1 MNIRPAIRKAAV
13 LGAGVMGAQIA
24 AHLAN
29 ADIPVV
35 LFDLPAQDGADL
47 NAPIKLALKN
57 LGKLEPA
64 PLALPE
70 RAQFITPANYE
81 QHLALLRECDLII
94 EAIAERPDWKADL
107 YRKVAPYITETAYFV
122 TNTSGLSITQLAQAL
137 PPALQARFCGMHFFN
152 PPRYMHLVELIPH
165 PGTDAHAIDVLETFL
180 TRTLGKGVIRAKDTP
195 NFIANR
201 IGVFSMLAT
210 LQHTQ
215 AFGLS
220 FDLVDALTGPAIG
233 RPKSAT
239 YRTADVVGLD
249 TFKHVVEGS
258 ARVLPDDPWLPLLS
272 LPDWFNALLERGA
285 LGQKTRQGIYKKQ
298 GKDILV
304 LDPASG
310 AYQAAGTQPD
320 EAIQTLLK
328 MPDPARKFAALR
340 ASDHPQAQ
348 FLWAIHRD
356 VFHYAAYLLADIA
369 DTARDVDLAMRW
381 GFGWQIGPFELW
393 QAAGWQQLASWIKD
407 DIANGKT
414 LSATPLPDWVDTI
427 DAVHTAE
434 GSYSAAQDVYKPR
447 HYLPVYLR
455 QDYPEQV
462 LGEARPDASET
473 VFETAAVRL
482 WRQPDTP
489 HIAIL
494 SFRSKLHTIGDDVL
508 DGVLEAIT
516 LAERDFDAL
525 VLWQNSE
532 PFSVGANLAQVM
544 PVLQAGD
551 FATFEQIVAKFQRT
565 TARLRYSRI
574 PVVAACRGL
583 ALGGGCEFLMHCD
596 HVVAALESYIGL
608 VEVGV
613 GLLPAGGGCKEFAR
627 RAALEAKGGDPFPF
641 IKQYF
646 ETVAMGTVAKSA
658 EQARQL
664 GFLKPS
670 DTIIFN
676 PHELLH
682 VAKAHALALA
692 ESTYRPPLPQ
702 PITVAGRTGVANL
715 KTALANMQA
724 GGFISAHDFHI
735 GSAIAEALCGG
746 MVDAGSQVDEDWLL
760 TLERKP
766 FVALA
771 QTPAT
776 QARIAHMLQTGK
788 PLRN

>member
-1 MNIRPAIRKAAV
+1 MNIRPLIRKAAV

-35 LFDLPAQDGADL
+35 LFDLPAPEGADL
-47 NAPIKLALKN
+47 NAPIKQAIKN
-57 LGKLEPA
+57 LSKLEPA
-64 PLALPE
+64 PLTVPE
-70 RAQFITPANYE
+70 RAQHITPANYQ
-81 QHLALLRECDLII
+81 QHLELLRDCDLII

-107 YRKVAPYITETAYFV
+107 YAKVAPYISPQAYFV

-137 PPALQARFCGMHFFN
+137 PDALQPRFCGVHFFN
-152 PPRYMHLVELIPH
+152 PPRYMHLVELIAH
-165 PGTDAHAIDVLETFL
+165 PGTDPKLLDELETFL
-180 TRTLGKGVIRAKDTP
+180 TSTLGKGVIRAKDTP

-210 LQHTQ
+210 MQHTQ
-215 AFGLS
+215 AFGLG
-220 FDLVDALTGPAIG
+220 FDLVDALTGPLIG

-249 TFKHVVEGS
+249 TLKHVVEGS
-258 ARVLPDDPWLPLLS
+258 AKVLPDDPWVKTLA
-272 LPDWFNALLERGA
+272 LPDWFNDLVERGA
-285 LGQKTRQGIYKKQ
+285 LGQKTRQGIYQKQ

-310 AYQAAGTQPD
+310 EYRKSGAQPD
-320 EAIQTLLK
+320 EAIKTILK
-328 MPDPARKFAALR
+328 NPDPVQKFAALR
-340 ASDHPQAQ
+340 ESDHPQAQ

-356 VFHYAAYLLADIA
+356 VFHYAAHWLADIA
-369 DTARDVDLAMRW
+369 DTARDVDLAIRW

-393 QAAGWQQLASWIKD
+393 QAADWKQVTAWIKA
-407 DIANGKT
+407 DITAGKT
-414 LSATPLPDWVDTI
+414 LSDTPLPAWVDTV

-447 HYLPVYLR
+447 HYLPAYLR
-455 QDYPEQV
+455 QDYPEHV
-462 LGEARPDASET
+462 LGETKPDPSET
-473 VFETAAVRL
+473 VFETDAVCL
-482 WRQPDTP
+482 WRQTDTP

-494 SFRSKLHTIGDDVL
+494 SFKTKLHAIGDDVL
-508 DGVLEAIT
+508 DGVLESIAI
-516 LAERDFDAL
+516 AERDFDAL
-525 VLWQNSE
+525 VLWQDSE
-532 PFSVGANLAQVM
+532 PFSAGANLAQVM
-544 PVLQAGD
+544 PVLKAGD
-551 FATFEQIVAKFQRT
+551 FESFEQVVAKFQRT

-596 HVVAALESYIGL
+596 HVVAAIESYIGL

-627 RAALEAKGGDPFPF
+627 RAAIEAKGSDPFPF

-646 ETVAMGTVAKSA
+646 ETIAMGTVAKSA
-658 EQARQL
+658 EQAKQL
-664 GFLKPS
+664 GFLRPS

-682 VAKAHALALA
+682 VAKAQALALA
-692 ESTYRPPLPQ
+692 ESAYRPPLPA
-702 PITVAGRTGVANL
+702 PITVVGRTGVANL
-715 KTALANMQA
+715 KAALVNMRD
-724 GGFISAHDFHI
+724 GGFISAHDFRI

-746 MVDAGSQVDEDWLL
+746 MVDAGSQVNEDWLL
-760 TLERKP
+760 ALERRP
-766 FVALA
+766 FVELA
-771 QTPAT
+771 KTEAT
-776 QARIAHMLQTGK
+776 QARIEHMLKTGK
-788 PLRN
+788 SLRN